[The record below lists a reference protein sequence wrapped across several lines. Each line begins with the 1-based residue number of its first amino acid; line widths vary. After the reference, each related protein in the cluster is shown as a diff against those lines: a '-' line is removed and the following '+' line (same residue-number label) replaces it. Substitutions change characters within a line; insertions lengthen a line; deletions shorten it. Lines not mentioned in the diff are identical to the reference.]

1 MSRYLTVLLGALGL
15 MLALILALNL
25 MLGDRGL
32 GTLQSTREAS
42 KWQQATRGVTYA
54 PPVGH
59 TGPFK
64 VLRLA
69 DRLPEINAV
78 VLGSSTLMGV
88 TQALLPADWRTYNL
102 TVTGNATASI
112 AGEARYIEQ
121 HFSDQVRWMLAGL
134 DWSVGMIYQPGAV
147 GVVDLSPQ
155 AVDRAYSENPV
166 PLRKRLEDAL
176 SWPRVSNLA
185 GIVTAAF
192 IKINIINNLQHTF
205 FDVGSAEYRC
215 ADSTGSF
222 VARDFDVI
230 NRGLCRGYRYDGSW
244 TFAND
249 SRLTPAQAAT
259 LSIAAAAPSS
269 KYTRLL
275 CAMQG
280 EPNADYLQH
289 LGETVQ
295 RFAAKGGHM
304 IFMLPALAPGM
315 EATLRKMPHW
325 AACLDRT
332 KATLNAWARRYH
344 VNIIDAG
351 ASERYGCVAAEF
363 SDEHHAYPE
372 CNQRVLQRFFRDVDA
387 GLVGTG
393 LYLPGAA

>member
-32 GTLQSTREAS
+32 GNLQSTREAS

-102 TVTGNATASI
+102 TVTGNATAGI

-192 IKINIINNLQHTF
+192 KNIYIINNLQHTF
-205 FDVGSAEYRC
+205 FDIGSAEYRC
-215 ADSTGSF
+215 ADGTGSF

-280 EPNADYLQH
+280 EPNAAYLQH
-289 LGETVQ
+289 LGETAQ

-315 EATLRKMPHW
+315 EATLRKSPRW
-325 AACLDRT
+325 ATCLDRT
-332 KATLNAWARRYH
+332 KATLDAWARRHH
-344 VNIIDAG
+344 VSIIDAG

-372 CNQRVLQRFFRDVDA
+372 CNQRVLRQFFRDVDA
-387 GLVGTG
+387 GRVAPG